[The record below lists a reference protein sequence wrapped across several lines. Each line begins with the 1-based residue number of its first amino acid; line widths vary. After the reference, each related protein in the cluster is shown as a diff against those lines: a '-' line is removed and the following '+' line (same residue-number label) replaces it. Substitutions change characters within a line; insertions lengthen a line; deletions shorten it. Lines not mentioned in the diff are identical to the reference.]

1 MSRLLVAGVAQAIVQ
16 LVVFPPKNF
25 MHYLQIY
32 WPSFATKMKLLKFSF
47 YPAPFI
53 PLFVLALRFSSFC
66 WTGKQSNNCFFAV
79 HSPVGF
85 YACRKLRCKRCYNN
99 NNENNNENNNNYI
112 VFRLFSF
119 CSTWTATI
127 NWNYSL
133 KIAPYF
139 DAVQRKLSVQGE
151 REGHIF
157 N

>member
-1 MSRLLVAGVAQAIVQ
+1 MSRLLVGRGTGNRATRRVSPEKFYALLANLLTQFCNKDEIVKIQ
-16 LVVFPPKNF
+16 FLPCPVYPP
-25 MHYLQIY
+25 LCSS
-32 WPSFATKMKLLKFSF
+32 SF
-47 YPAPFI
+47 
-53 PLFVLALRFSSFC
+53 FSSFC

-99 NNENNNENNNNYI
+99 NNNENSNNYK

-139 DAVQRKLSVQGE
+139 DAVQRRLTVQS
-151 REGHIF
+151 REKSAE
-157 N
+157 